1 MRRLGGARPTW
12 GSGGAGASGR
22 PGGRR
27 GGSRRSRGAPR
38 RPCTPHTH
46 PRSSGTSE
54 RHAAS
59 GRPGMGQRP
68 PRETPLAGSLLK
80 SRPDCLLPRAPQGP
94 PTSET
99 LAPNTCWPIPLG
111 KNGPYK
117 EGWFLAGACAPGG
130 PKTTRPHP
138 WGSGGAGPAVFPLAL
153 VTRCPLRLRPACA
166 LAWIAPTV
174 PPWTPLP
181 SEAPRGLQG
190 WAAPHSDE
198 RTHCSNP
205 PPQAPAAQEL
215 LGAGMSPSHFLVPR
229 GPAQRLAG
237 VSGSPAETVLGAQGR
252 T

>member
-1 MRRLGGARPTW
+1 MGRDGRPLPWASAACWPGLGGQRGHAGTWVGGSRAPAPPAGDLSQGPLPGWPHCPSLEWRHCWRPPTQGGPVRRLGGARPTW
-12 GSGGAGASGR
+12 GSGAAGASGR

-46 PRSSGTSE
+46 PRSSGAGE

-111 KNGPYK
+111 KNGP
-117 EGWFLAGACAPGG
+117 
-130 PKTTRPHP
+130 
-138 WGSGGAGPAVFPLAL
+138 
-153 VTRCPLRLRPACA
+153 
-166 LAWIAPTV
+166 
-174 PPWTPLP
+174 
-181 SEAPRGLQG
+181 
-190 WAAPHSDE
+190 
-198 RTHCSNP
+198 
-205 PPQAPAAQEL
+205 
-215 LGAGMSPSHFLVPR
+215 
-229 GPAQRLAG
+229 
-237 VSGSPAETVLGAQGR
+237 
-252 T
+252 